1 MSKRK
6 THDLDDIIETAYVVA
21 DYSHGNGYYDKAT
34 DNDIIKRNRS
44 FGQTR
49 GPLQEPSR
57 FGSTGNDTFRND
69 GGNSGNGGNSGS
81 NIFLKN
87 SQSNSNTAS
96 NTNTD
101 KNESNKIDLNDD
113 NFPSLGSKS
122 IQSVKNSKSNI
133 VEHKL
138 DFKKIVEKK
147 PEVVNKPEHK
157 VSNTQYKKFSYNQY
171 SLYQEVKE
179 KSEMIAHLK
188 MVDDISSDDNVDDNV
203 DDNYY

>member
-49 GPLQEPSR
+49 GPLQETSR

-69 GGNSGNGGNSGS
+69 G

-87 SQSNSNTAS
+87 SQSNSNIAS

-113 NFPSLGSKS
+113 NFPSLGSKT
-122 IQSVKNSKSNI
+122 VKNSKSNI

-203 DDNYY
+203 HDNYY

>member
-49 GPLQEPSR
+49 GPLHEPSR

-69 GGNSGNGGNSGS
+69 GGNGGNGGSGGS

-87 SQSNSNTAS
+87 SQNNMNNST
-96 NTNTD
+96 NTNAD

-113 NFPSLGSKS
+113 NFPSLGSKLV
-122 IQSVKNSKSNI
+122 QPLKNNKSTN

-147 PEVVNKPEHK
+147 PDIINNPEHK

-188 MVDDISSDDNVDDNV
+188 MVDDISSDDNVDV

>member
-21 DYSHGNGYYDKAT
+21 DYSHGNGYYDKAI

-49 GPLQEPSR
+49 GPLHEPSR

-69 GGNSGNGGNSGS
+69 GGNSGS
-81 NIFLKN
+81 NIFLKK

-96 NTNTD
+96 NINTD
-101 KNESNKIDLNDD
+101 KNESCKIDLNDD

-147 PEVVNKPEHK
+147 PDIINNPEHK

>member
-6 THDLDDIIETAYVVA
+6 THDLHDIIDTAYVAA

-34 DNDIIKRNRS
+34 DHDTIKRNRG
-44 FGQTR
+44 FGQPR
-49 GPLQEPSR
+49 GNLQEPYK
-57 FGSTGNDTFRND
+57 FCSTSNDSFRND
-69 GGNSGNGGNSGS
+69 GG

-87 SQSNSNTAS
+87 SQNNSN
-96 NTNTD
+96 NTNNTNSTN
-101 KNESNKIDLNDD
+101 NEKPESSKIVLNDD
-113 NFPSLGSKS
+113 NFPSLGTKS
-122 IQSVKNSKSNI
+122 AKINNPNT
-133 VEHKL
+133 VENKL

-147 PEVVNKPEHK
+147 QDVVNKPEPK
-157 VSNTQYKKFSYNQY
+157 INNSKYRKFNYNQY

-188 MVDDISSDDNVDDNV
+188 MVDDISSDDNI

>member
-1 MSKRK
+1 
-6 THDLDDIIETAYVVA
+6 VA

-69 GGNSGNGGNSGS
+69 GGNGGNSGSGGSGGSGGS

-122 IQSVKNSKSNI
+122 TQSVKNSKSNI
-133 VEHKL
+133 IEHKL

-147 PEVVNKPEHK
+147 PEVVNKPDHK

-188 MVDDISSDDNVDDNV
+188 MVDDISSDDNVDV

>member
-6 THDLDDIIETAYVVA
+6 THDLHDIIDTAYVAA

-34 DNDIIKRNRS
+34 DHDTIKRNRG
-44 FGQTR
+44 FGQPR
-49 GPLQEPSR
+49 GNLQEPYK
-57 FGSTGNDTFRND
+57 FCSTSNNDSFRND
-69 GGNSGNGGNSGS
+69 GG

-87 SQSNSNTAS
+87 SQNNSNNS
-96 NTNTD
+96 NNTNNTNSTN
-101 KNESNKIDLNDD
+101 NEKSESSKIVLNDD
-113 NFPSLGSKS
+113 NFPSLGAKS
-122 IQSVKNSKSNI
+122 TKINNPST
-133 VEHKL
+133 VENKL

-147 PEVVNKPEHK
+147 QEVVNKPEPK
-157 VSNTQYKKFSYNQY
+157 INNSQYRKFNYNQY

-188 MVDDISSDDNVDDNV
+188 MVDDISSDDNL

>member
-69 GGNSGNGGNSGS
+69 G

-87 SQSNSNTAS
+87 SQSNSNIAS